1 MYRTRTLLIK
11 IVMQAVHFI
20 IVLLGIS
27 FLTFS
32 IMHLSPR
39 NPAELWLVGA
49 DGSAGMVSEEAVA
62 EQERIMGLDR
72 PFLVQYGTWL
82 GNAVRG
88 DLGTS
93 FTYRTPGLLPG
104 IILSAA
110 GLVLLAVYL
119 VVMRRKDRA
128 AEAAVPENF
137 RSLRREE
144 EPGALPGGSAQET
157 APEHGANDT
166 AGTLPPAE
174 KEADGDAS
182 E

>member
-1 MYRTRTLLIK
+1 MHRTRTLLIK

-72 PFLVQYGTWL
+72 PFLVQYGIWL

-93 FTYRTPGLLPG
+93 FTYRTP
-104 IILSAA
+104 
-110 GLVLLAVYL
+110 VTEELAKH
-119 VVMRRKDRA
+119 M
-128 AEAAVPENF
+128 
-137 RSLRREE
+137 
-144 EPGALPGGSAQET
+144 
-157 APEHGANDT
+157 APT
-166 AGTLPPAE
+166 AGMTVIVVTVTVLDPGFLIPRMVIQVCSPSIMTITPF
-174 KEADGDAS
+174 GCRFSMNAS
-182 E
+182 AI